1 MARQTPLQA
10 HNRHS
15 PAPGVPA
22 PQPVDQREIRGTV
35 LRLAWPSIVENILQS
50 VLSMITFIMVG
61 QLGSTEVAA
70 VGASQ
75 QVQILFISAFFAL
88 SMGTTVIVAHAFGAG
103 RHEDIGIATKQSA
116 AAGTLLSLVITLV
129 VFVFAHPML
138 AIMGA
143 ESDVISEGARFQQ
156 ISAIGYVFM
165 AVMFILGGALRG
177 VGDTRTPMLVTAG
190 INVVNVV
197 ISLPLIFGLA
207 GMPRLETD
215 GAAIG
220 QNLSRLIGA
229 AIMVAILYKGHRGIS
244 IAGRDG
250 WTPNIPFLRRL
261 ADISL
266 PNMAESLLRSGGQIL
281 FVVVVFMLGTA
292 VAAGH
297 QIAQTAFFLSMFPGF
312 GFSMAATALVGQSL
326 GAGNIPRARAATL
339 TATRGC
345 VIWMSVM
352 GLIFFFFAEPIIGL
366 SATGEDR
373 AQIVTAGVDALRI
386 IALAQPVMA
395 VGFVMSGALRGAG
408 DTRFPMYATGL
419 GMWIFRLPLAYFFAI
434 TLDLGIA
441 GVYLGMFVDQTI
453 VMGLIVWRYRQ
464 GKWVNSR
471 LNSPR
476 HNQPAPAP
484 ALAAATPAS
493 RVTAD
498 ADG

>member
-1 MARQTPLQA
+1 MARQVA
-10 HNRHS
+10 IESHHS
-15 PAPGVPA
+15 AAPPA
-22 PQPVDQREIRGTV
+22 VDQREIRRTV
-35 LRLAWPSIVENILQS
+35 LRIAWPSIVENILQS
-50 VLSMITFIMVG
+50 VLTIITFIMVG

-103 RHEDIGIATKQSA
+103 RHEDIGVAAKQSA
-116 AAGTLLSLVITLV
+116 AAGTALSLVITAI
-129 VFVFAHPML
+129 VFIFAHPML

-143 ESDVISEGARFQQ
+143 EADVIDEGARFQQ

-190 INVVNVV
+190 INVLNVV
-197 ISLPLIFGLA
+197 VSLPLIFGLA

-220 QNLSRLIGA
+220 QNISRLVGA
-229 AIMVAILYKGHRGIS
+229 AIMAALLYRGHRGIS

-250 WTPNIPFLRRL
+250 WTPDIPFLRRL

-281 FVVVVFMLGTA
+281 FVVVVFMLGTT

-326 GAGNIPRARAATL
+326 GAGNVLRARAATL
-339 TATRGC
+339 TATRAC
-345 VIWMSVM
+345 MVWMSAM
-352 GLIFFFFAEPIIGL
+352 GVIFFLFAEPIIGL
-366 SATGEDR
+366 SASGDDR
-373 AQIVTAGVDALRI
+373 RQIIAAGADALRV

-395 VGFVMSGALRGAG
+395 VAFVLSGALRGAG

-453 VMGLIVWRYRQ
+453 VMALVIWRYRQ

-476 HNQPAPAP
+476 HARPAPAP
-484 ALAAATPAS
+484 ALAGAPAPG
-493 RVTAD
+493 RVITD
-498 ADG
+498 TDG

>member
-1 MARQTPLQA
+1 MARQTHAEAA
-10 HNRHS
+10 HE
-15 PAPGVPA
+15 AATAVVPS
-22 PQPVDQREIRGTV
+22 VDQREIRGAV
-35 LRLAWPSIVENILQS
+35 LRLAWPAIVENVLQS
-50 VLSMITFIMVG
+50 VLTMITFIMVG

-103 RHEDIGIATKQSA
+103 RHSDINLAAKQST
-116 AAGTLLSLVITLV
+116 AAGTVLSLIISAV
-129 VFVFAHPML
+129 VFVLAYPML

-143 ESDVISEGARFQQ
+143 EPDVIEEGVRFQQ
-156 ISAIGYVFM
+156 ISSIGFVFM

-190 INVVNVV
+190 INVLNVV
-197 ISLPLIFGLA
+197 VSLPLIFGLA

-220 QNLSRLIGA
+220 QVISRFAGA
-229 AIMVAILYKGHRGIS
+229 ALMVAILYKGHRGVC

-250 WTPNIPFLRRL
+250 WAPDIPFLRRL

-266 PNMAESLLRSGGQIL
+266 PNMIESLLRSGGQIL

-292 VAAGH
+292 VAAGN

-326 GAGNIPRARAATL
+326 GAGNVPRARAATF
-339 TATRGC
+339 TAARGC
-345 VIWMSVM
+345 LVWMSVM

-373 AQIVTAGVDALRI
+373 AEIMSAGVEALRV

-395 VGFVMSGALRGAG
+395 IGFVVAGALRGAG

-434 TLDLGIA
+434 LLDLGIA

-453 VMGLIVWRYRQ
+453 VMGLLIWRYRQ
-464 GKWVNSR
+464 GKWKTSR
-471 LNSPR
+471 LGIPR
-476 HNQPAPAP
+476 QSRQAAGP
-484 ALAAATPAS
+484 ALA
-493 RVTAD
+493 TAG
-498 ADG
+498 ADGDG